1 MILYDEI
8 LKKKKNE
15 KSILAQLL
23 AKFVVKILDFLEN
36 LLCQRK
42 FTLHTNLYFY
52 FFFLKYRLNFSKI
65 SIKKYFKHFFS
76 HIWRYF
82 EKRKKWKTSFF
93 EDFTQNEVAE
103 IQDFVK
109 IWCFLRIYITYKP
122 RFHFSIFKISTQFF
136 KNKHLKVF

>member
-1 MILYDEI
+1 MTRFW
-8 LKKKKNE
+8 KKKKMKN
-15 KSILAQLL
+15 Q
-23 AKFVVKILDFLEN
+23 FLYSF
-36 LLCQRK
+36 LPDLRGGGGYIKYLIWWK
-42 FTLHTNLYFY
+42 FTLHTNLYFVI
-52 FFFLKYRLNFSKI
+52 FFLKYRLNFSKI
-65 SIKKYFKHFFS
+65 SIKKYFKQFFN
-76 HIWRYF
+76 HIWRDF

-122 RFHFSIFKISTQFF
+122 RFHFFIFKISTQFF

>member
-15 KSILAQLL
+15 KSIFVQLPPRFEGGGGNIKYL
-23 AKFVVKILDFLEN
+23 IWW
-36 LLCQRK
+36 K
-42 FTLHTNLYFY
+42 FTLHTNLYFVI
-52 FFFLKYRLNFSKI
+52 FFLKYRLNFSKI
-65 SIKKYFKHFFS
+65 SIKKYFKKFFN
-76 HIWRYF
+76 HIWRDF
-82 EKRKKWKTSFF
+82 EKRKKRKTSFF